1 MLKAERE
8 LELVS
13 LAQAGDQKAMKA
25 LIDAHMPLIRKI
37 ARSGKEEHAEDLES
51 QLVMA
56 FIEHLPKFDTDR
68 GFRVNTY
75 MRWWLRQTAVDYNH
89 KNFDIVT
96 TPNAGPMAR
105 IVSKVKRAKRDLH
118 LTDENSLEGRK
129 AIAEKAGVSLED
141 LAFAEAWG
149 TPRIARLD
157 APISADNDDAA
168 DVHMELT
175 ADSIDLVAKLTLDQR
190 RAAIALGIG
199 TLNPRE
205 QDILRRRWLMS
216 DGVEEETLEEVGA
229 IYGITRE
236 RVRQIESKAMDKLVR
251 IIRFQSSHLLEPG
264 HQAEAPRRHS
274 VG

>member
-8 LELVS
+8 NELVS

-37 ARSGKEEHAEDLES
+37 ARGGKEENAEDLES

-56 FIEHLPKFDTDR
+56 FIEHLPKYDIGR

-75 MRWWLRQTAVDYNH
+75 MRWWLRQTAVDFNH

-105 IVSKVKRAKRDLH
+105 IVAKVKRAKRDLR
-118 LTDENSLEGRK
+118 LVDEYSAEGRK
-129 AIAEKAGVSLED
+129 AIADKAGVSLED
-141 LAFAEAWG
+141 LAFAETWG

-157 APISADNDDAA
+157 APLNADNDDDGA
-168 DVHMELT
+168 VHMDLP
-175 ADSIDLVAKLTLDQR
+175 ADSIDMVAQMTLDQR
-190 RAAIALGIG
+190 RAAISLAVG

-205 QDILRRRWLMS
+205 QDILRRRWIIA
-216 DGVEEETLEEVGA
+216 DGGDEETLEEVGA
-229 IYGITRE
+229 LYGITRE
-236 RVRQIESKAMDKLVR
+236 RIRQIEVKALEKLVR
-251 IIRFQSSHLLEPG
+251 VIRLKSGHLVEPG
-264 HQAEAPRRHS
+264 HQAAAPRRHS
-274 VG
+274 AA